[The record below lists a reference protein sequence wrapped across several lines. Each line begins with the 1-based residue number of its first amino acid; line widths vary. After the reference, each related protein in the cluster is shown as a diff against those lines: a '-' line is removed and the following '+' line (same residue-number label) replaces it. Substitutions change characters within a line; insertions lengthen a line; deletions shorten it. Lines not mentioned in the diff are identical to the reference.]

1 MRRNARITLM
11 AALALAPLLGAATA
25 MVADGHGHGHG
36 GEVTV
41 KDDSEV
47 RWAPAPASL
56 PKGMELAVIMGD
68 PAKPG
73 PFALRVKLPPNTVI
87 APHTHAT
94 DETLT
99 VIQGSFQHG
108 MGETIDKTK
117 GVQVNLGGF
126 VYLPANMPH
135 SLWNAGETTVLQ
147 VNGTGPFGLKYVN
160 PKDDPSQQGK

>member
-1 MRRNARITLM
+1 MIARTVCF
-11 AALALAPLLGAATA
+11 AALTLAAVAGPVIAAE
-25 MVADGHGHGHG
+25 GHDHG
-36 GEVTV
+36 GVVTV
-41 KDDSEV
+41 KDDTEV
-47 RWAPAPASL
+47 KWAPAPPSL

-68 PAKPG
+68 PSKPG

-108 MGETIDKTK
+108 MGETIDKSK
-117 GVQVNLGGF
+117 GVAVDLGGF

-160 PKDDPSQQGK
+160 PTDDPSQQGK